1 MEITNL
7 DSIPACCSHFS
18 PVEILLVLIIL
29 NCLIILRDISSSF
42 HCVFRVFSGIFSNIK
57 KKIQLCADKNIVNQE
72 PEAAESAINAEDSG
86 REKMMTVEEVRM
98 TMEELAGLEEKIDGL
113 FEEGEPSL
121 EEVKA
126 AFALFDKN
134 EDGFIDASELRN
146 VLCGL
151 SLAEASEAECTNMIT
166 SFDDDK
172 DGRIDFCEFVKL
184 LDRSF
189 SS

>member
-1 MEITNL
+1 
-7 DSIPACCSHFS
+7 
-18 PVEILLVLIIL
+18 
-29 NCLIILRDISSSF
+29 
-42 HCVFRVFSGIFSNIK
+42 
-57 KKIQLCADKNIVNQE
+57 
-72 PEAAESAINAEDSG
+72 
-86 REKMMTVEEVRM
+86 MTVEEVRM
-98 TMEELAGLEEKIDGL
+98 TMEEQAGLEEKIDGL
-113 FEEGEPSL
+113 FEEAEPSL

-172 DGRIDFCEFVKL
+172 DGRIDFCEFLKL